1 MKAVYQTSYG
11 QAESLSIKE
20 IPLPVPKENEVI
32 IKVYTTTLN
41 RTDCAIITGRPF
53 IMRLFTGLFKP
64 SSPVPGTD
72 FAGVIEKTGIA
83 VKEYQTGDR
92 VFGFDDTGLA
102 SMAEYITINTNKTL
116 SIIPES
122 LTFEEAVACLEGVHY
137 TINFINKVSFQ
148 PNQKVLVIGATGAI
162 GSVLVQL
169 LKVHN
174 LVVSATCDTHNIPL
188 VKSLGADKVI
198 DYTQTDFTKDSEQY
212 DFIFDAVGK
221 STFGKCKSCLTKKG
235 IYISSELGPG
245 IQNPFLALITPLFGG
260 KKVVFPIPSNI
271 KASIHYIKELIE
283 QGKFKPVIDRVYDVK
298 EIREAF
304 TYVSSGKKIG
314 NVIIQFNK

>member
-1 MKAVYQTSYG
+1 MQAVYQTSYG
-11 QAESLSIKE
+11 QAESLNIKE
-20 IPLPVPKENEVI
+20 IPIPVPKENEVL
-32 IKVYTTTLN
+32 IKVFATTLN
-41 RTDCAIITGRPF
+41 RTDCAIIQGRPF

-83 VKEYQTGDR
+83 VKEYQIGDR
-92 VFGFDDTGLA
+92 VFGFCDTGLGC
-102 SMAEYITINTNKTL
+102 MAEYITINTNKPL
-116 SIIPES
+116 SSIPES
-122 LTFEEAVACLEGVHY
+122 VKYEDAVACLEGVHY
-137 TINFINKVSFQ
+137 AINFINKVTFQ
-148 PNQKVLVIGATGAI
+148 PNQKVLVNGATGAI
-162 GSVLVQL
+162 GSALVQL

-174 LVVSATCDTHNIPL
+174 LSVSATCDTRTIPL

-198 DYTQTDFTKDSEQY
+198 DYTQTDFTKDGEQY

-221 STFGKCKSCLTKKG
+221 STFGKCKPLLNKKG

-271 KASIHYIKELIE
+271 KTSIHYIKELIE
-283 QGKFKPVIDRVYDVK
+283 QDKFKPVIDRVYDVK

-304 TYVSSGKKIG
+304 TYVSGGKKTG